1 MLEQHAR
8 GTSLPGPEQGSVRA
22 EPVEGLQPGQA
33 TSPSTSSGRTAK
45 ENCAGDDGRA
55 ANAPP
60 SPPSLADLLLIEELH
75 GGFPLSERPFAEVGA
90 RLGMGE
96 TQVIQRL
103 HRLLA
108 RGLLTRFG
116 PLFQIERAG
125 GLFVLAAMEVPQA
138 DFDRVAALLH
148 AMPEVAHNYRRE
160 HRLNMWFV
168 IAAET
173 PEAAQ
178 DALGRIAF
186 ATALQVLA
194 FPKEREYHVELR
206 LPLRPAAAGLDLPAP
221 RLAGAA
227 PPPAPHDARPLT
239 DFERALVAA
248 TQSGLPLVERPYEAV
263 GAAVGADAATVRRT
277 LADMLARGLIRR
289 IGAVPHHVKLGFTAN
304 GMSVW
309 DVDDAQVDALG
320 EAVGRLPGVS
330 HCYRRPRREGWP
342 YNLFAMLHGRSRTSV
357 HAQAQALAELLG
369 AACRGHDI
377 LFSSAV
383 LKKTGLRLHS
393 QGSQGA

>member
-1 MLEQHAR
+1 MLEQETTGAR
-8 GTSLPGPEQGSVRA
+8 A
-22 EPVEGLQPGQA
+22 DA
-33 TSPSTSSGRTAK
+33 
-45 ENCAGDDGRA
+45 CAGDDGRVADA
-55 ANAPP
+55 AP
-60 SPPSLADLLLIEELH
+60 SPASLADLLLIDDLH

-96 TQVIQRL
+96 TQVIERL

-125 GLFVLAAMEVPQA
+125 GLFVLAAMEVPEA

-168 IAAET
+168 IGAES

-178 DALGRIAF
+178 DALGRIAL
-186 ATALQVLA
+186 ATALKVLA
-194 FPKEREYHVELR
+194 FPKEREFHVELR
-206 LPLRPAAAGLDLPAP
+206 LPLLDGPAP
-221 RLAGAA
+221 KPLDAA
-227 PPPAPHDARPLT
+227 PRSVPSETRPLT
-239 DFERALVAA
+239 DFERTLVAA
-248 TQSGLPLVERPYEAV
+248 TQSGLPMVERPYEAV
-263 GAAVGADAATVRRT
+263 GAAVGTDAGTVRRA
-277 LADMLARGLIRR
+277 LADMLERGLIRR

-309 DVDDAQVDALG
+309 NVDDAQVDALG

-342 YNLFAMLHGRSRTSV
+342 YNLFAMLHGRSRDSV
-357 HAQAQALAELLG
+357 HAQAQAVGELLG
-369 AACRGHDI
+369 PACRGHDI

-383 LKKTGLRLHS
+383 LKKTGLRLHA
-393 QGSQGA
+393 QGA

>member
-1 MLEQHAR
+1 MPDTDLSTAAR
-8 GTSLPGPEQGSVRA
+8 S
-22 EPVEGLQPGQA
+22 A
-33 TSPSTSSGRTAK
+33 T
-45 ENCAGDDGRA
+45 CAGDDGRA
-55 ANAPP
+55 ADAPP
-60 SPPSLADLLLIEELH
+60 LPLDLADILLIEELH
-75 GGFPLSERPFAEVGA
+75 GGFPLSDRPFAEVGA

-96 TQVIQRL
+96 TQVLQRL

-108 RGLLTRFG
+108 RGMLTRFG
-116 PLFQIERAG
+116 PLFHIERAG
-125 GLFVLAAMEVPQA
+125 GLFVLAAMAVPEA
-138 DFDRVAALLH
+138 DFDAVAALLH
-148 AMPEVAHNYRRE
+148 GMPEVAHNYRRE

-173 PEAAQ
+173 PAAAQ
-178 DALGRIAF
+178 EALGRIAF
-186 ATALQVLA
+186 ATALQVHA

-206 LPLRPAAAGLDLPAP
+206 LPLRSAACALDLPAP
-221 RLAGAA
+221 KPAPAA
-227 PPPAPHDARPLT
+227 PVPRDDRPLNE
-239 DFERALVAA
+239 FERCLVAA

-263 GAAVGADAATVRRT
+263 AATLGTDAAAVRQT

-289 IGAVPHHVKLGFTAN
+289 IGAVPHHVRLGFTAN

-330 HCYRRPRREGWP
+330 HCYRRPRRPGWP

-357 HAQAQALAELLG
+357 HAQARAIAELLG
-369 AACRGHDI
+369 PACRSHDI

-383 LKKTGLRLHS
+383 LKKTGLRLHP
-393 QGSQGA
+393 QGV

>member
-1 MLEQHAR
+1 MLVQAPTAAR
-8 GTSLPGPEQGSVRA
+8 A
-22 EPVEGLQPGQA
+22 A
-33 TSPSTSSGRTAK
+33 TYS
-45 ENCAGDDGRA
+45 GDDGRA
-55 ANAPP
+55 SHEPPPAPT
-60 SPPSLADLLLIEELH
+60 LADLLLIDDLH

-96 TQVIQRL
+96 TQVIERL

-125 GLFVLAAMEVPQA
+125 GLFVLAALEVPE
-138 DFDRVAALLH
+138 DRFDAVARVLH

-168 IAAET
+168 IGTET
-173 PEAAQ
+173 PEGAQAAL
-178 DALGRIAF
+178 DRIGQ
-186 ATALQVLA
+186 ATGLRVFA
-194 FPKEREYHVELR
+194 FPKEREFHVELR
-206 LPLRPAAAGLDLPAP
+206 LPMRGAAGAQDVPFKKSAP
-221 RLAGAA
+221 VAHRA
-227 PPPAPHDARPLT
+227 DARPLT
-239 DFERALVAA
+239 EFERELVAV

-263 GAAVGADAATVRRT
+263 GAIVGADDATVRAT
-277 LADMLARGLIRR
+277 LADMLDRGIVRR
-289 IGAVPHHVKLGFTAN
+289 IGAVPHHVKLGFIAN

-320 EAVGRLPGVS
+320 EALGQLPGVS

-342 YNLFAMLHGRSRTSV
+342 YNLFAMLHGRTREAV
-357 HAQAQALAELLG
+357 HAQARVVAELLG
-369 AACRGHDI
+369 PACRGHDI

-383 LKKTGLRLHS
+383 LKKTGLRLHPQAV
-393 QGSQGA
+393 QGD

>member
-1 MLEQHAR
+1 MH
-8 GTSLPGPEQGSVRA
+8 
-22 EPVEGLQPGQA
+22 EPDFAAPL
-33 TSPSTSSGRTAK
+33 
-45 ENCAGDDGRA
+45 CAADDGRA
-55 ANAPP
+55 EDALPAL
-60 SPPSLADLLLIEELH
+60 SAADILLIEHLH
-75 GGFPLSERPFAEVGA
+75 GGFPLSERPFAEAGA
-90 RLGMGE
+90 HLGMDE
-96 TQVIQRL
+96 AQVLQRL

-108 RGLLTRFG
+108 RGQLTRFG

-125 GLFVLAAMEVPQA
+125 GLFVLAAMEVPES
-138 DFDRVAALLH
+138 DFDTVAALLH

-173 PEAAQ
+173 PAAAQ
-178 DALGRIAF
+178 EALGRIAF
-186 ATALQVLA
+186 ATALQVHA

-206 LPLRPAAAGLDLPAP
+206 LPLRAGAWGMDLPA
-221 RLAGAA
+221 AQ
-227 PPPAPHDARPLT
+227 PAPQPAQVAHAAASRPLT

-263 GAAVGADAATVRRT
+263 AATLGTSSATVRAA
-277 LADMLARGLIRR
+277 LQDMLARGLIRR
-289 IGAVPHHVKLGFTAN
+289 IGAVPHHVRLGFTAN

-309 DVDDAQVDALG
+309 DVDDDQVDALG

-330 HCYRRPRREGWP
+330 HCYRRPRRPGWP

-357 HAQAQALAELLG
+357 HAQAEAVAELLG

-383 LKKTGLRLHS
+383 LKKTGLRLHP
-393 QGSQGA
+393 QGV